1 LVTWIIKQAVG
12 IWDHIIIIFLQ
23 QTNKKS
29 LHLFL
34 NFPFFFNTRNGKRP
48 DIYYPTI
55 YSLLV
60 LIKQPLPDHHSE
72 ENKDVVKQ
80 KRLIA
85 VLVLE
90 TLFVKLVLL
99 PNPIPFV
106 DI

>member
-1 LVTWIIKQAVG
+1 M
-12 IWDHIIIIFLQ
+12 
-23 QTNKKS
+23 
-29 LHLFL
+29 
-34 NFPFFFNTRNGKRP
+34 
-48 DIYYPTI
+48 
-55 YSLLV
+55 LV

-85 VLVLE
+85 GLVLE

-99 PNPIPFV
+99 PNPIPLV